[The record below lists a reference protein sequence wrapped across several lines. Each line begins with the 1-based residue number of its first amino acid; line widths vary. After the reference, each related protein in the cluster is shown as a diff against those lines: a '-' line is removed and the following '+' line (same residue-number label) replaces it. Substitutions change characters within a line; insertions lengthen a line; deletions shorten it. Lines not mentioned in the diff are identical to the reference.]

1 MASTYTDLL
10 KFNKPGLGDTGW
22 GTAVNSGF
30 TDMAEQALT
39 GVVSKAVTAGSNT
52 LAAIASGAPSEARN
66 QFILLIGSLTGPASL
81 TVPAGTATNYKLYFV
96 KNTAGDAVT
105 ITDGVSGVVVP
116 NGKSMVLRV
125 TSTGVEE
132 AVTHAITLS
141 VGTLTLT
148 NALGATAGG
157 TGQTVYAVGDLL
169 YANTTT
175 TLSKLTAGATNA
187 VLTVAAG
194 IPAWVTTLPVASGG
208 TGAATLTLNNVLLGN
223 GTSAVQTVAPGTAG
237 NVLTS
242 VGGTWASA
250 VLPASYVGPNIQIF
264 TGNGTFNVP
273 SGITKVKATVVGG
286 GGLGGNFTS
295 GVTGEGAAGGGGG
308 GAVAVKWV
316 TVTSG
321 GSYSVTVGGSGANS
335 VFDSI
340 TSACGAT
347 GGTGSVGVFA
357 AGGAGGAVTDTSSW
371 PGFASSGS
379 AGVAG
384 ASNGSVGVGGAGG
397 ISGAA
402 SFGEQFKWGSGASSN
417 TSGTGATA
425 GSAGSTY
432 GGGGSGAARGSG
444 SGGASGGAGAQG
456 VVIIEW

>member
-39 GVVSKAVTAGSNT
+39 GVVSKAVTVAGPNT
-52 LAAIASGAPSEARN
+52 LAAIASGASSEARN
-66 QFILLIGSLTGPASL
+66 QFILLTGTLASPASL

-132 AVTHAITLS
+132 AVNHAITLS

-223 GTSAVQTVAPGTAG
+223 GTSAVQAVAPGTAG

-242 VGGTWASA
+242 AGGTWTSA
-250 VLPASYVGPNIQIF
+250 ALPVAGVNADVKTSGSGSF
-264 TGNGTFNVP
+264 TIPANV
-273 SGITKVKATVVGG
+273 TKLKVTIVGG
-286 GGLGGNFTS
+286 GGGSAGSAVGN
-295 GVTGEGAAGGGGG
+295 AGGGGG
-308 GAVAVKWV
+308 GGGTAVKWL
-316 TVTSG
+316 
-321 GSYSVTVGGSGANS
+321 
-335 VFDSI
+335 
-340 TSACGAT
+340 T
-347 GGTGSVGVFA
+347 GLTPLNTINY
-357 AGGAGGAVTDTSSW
+357 AV
-371 PGFASSGS
+371 
-379 AGVAG
+379 
-384 ASNGSVGVGGAGG
+384 
-397 ISGAA
+397 
-402 SFGEQFKWGSGASSN
+402 
-417 TSGTGATA
+417 
-425 GSAGSTY
+425 
-432 GGGGSGAARGSG
+432 G
-444 SGGASGGAGAQG
+444 SGGAAGSVTPTSGGAGNPSSISSGTQSITTVTANGGGAGLTGGGVGAGGTATNGDLNMPGSTPDNGSNGGASIYSNIQSAQGASVANAGLNYGGGASSISGANAGAAGAAG
-456 VVIIEW
+456 VVIFEW